1 MKKLILLFVIIFT
14 LYILII
20 FKLPVL
26 ADAIGKSFWLEKFN
40 SFVLTFKSNVDMVST
55 DTPTKQELIDTYTKA
70 LSWAIDLKND
80 IVNWADVTKEKI
92 DSVRANLSWAE
103 KAYNELKDTYW
114 EAVEFIDETS
124 KKIDEAKKIIDAV
137 QSVSNSWVTQ

>member
-55 DTPTKQELIDTYTKA
+55 DNPTKQELIDTYTKA

-92 DSVRANLSWAE
+92 DSVRATLSWAE

>member
-1 MKKLILLFVIIFT
+1 
-14 LYILII
+14 
-20 FKLPVL
+20 
-26 ADAIGKSFWLEKFN
+26 
-40 SFVLTFKSNVDMVST
+40 
-55 DTPTKQELIDTYTKA
+55 

-92 DSVRANLSWAE
+92 DSVRATLSWAE

>member
-92 DSVRANLSWAE
+92 DSVRATLSWAE
-103 KAYNELKDTYW
+103 RAYNELKDTYW

>member
-1 MKKLILLFVIIFT
+1 MKKLIILFVIIFT

-92 DSVRANLSWAE
+92 DSVRATLSWAE

>member
-92 DSVRANLSWAE
+92 DSVRATLSWAE